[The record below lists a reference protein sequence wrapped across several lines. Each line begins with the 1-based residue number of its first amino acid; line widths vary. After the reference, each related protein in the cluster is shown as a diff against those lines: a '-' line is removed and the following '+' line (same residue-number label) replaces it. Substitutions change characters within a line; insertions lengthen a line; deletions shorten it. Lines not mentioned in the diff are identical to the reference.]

1 MRGKYLVCT
10 LTASLG
16 LASATLTV
24 RADQQVQK
32 VSPNNAG
39 FTILPIT
46 NGDPSGPPTLD
57 HNQPGALLDPTVMAP
72 GPGGVLIGPALLNP
86 TVPASAVS
94 GPGTVSAVPEP
105 STIAMLFL
113 GSGCLGAMIAFRRR
127 RNA

>member
-10 LTASLG
+10 LAGCLC
-16 LASATLTV
+16 LASAALTV
-24 RADQQVQK
+24 HADPQLQK

-46 NGDPSGPPTLD
+46 NGDPSGAPTLD
-57 HNQPGALLDPTVMAP
+57 HNQPGALLDPTVPAP
-72 GPGGVLIGPALLNP
+72 
-86 TVPASAVS
+86 

-113 GSGCLGAMIAFRRR
+113 GSGCLAALIAFRRR